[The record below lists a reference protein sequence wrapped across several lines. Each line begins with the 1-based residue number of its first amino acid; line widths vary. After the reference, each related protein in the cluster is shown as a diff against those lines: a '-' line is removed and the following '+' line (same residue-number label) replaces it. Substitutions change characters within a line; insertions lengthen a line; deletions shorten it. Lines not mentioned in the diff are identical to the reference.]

1 MCLGAP
7 ALAVEPQFVVTMRFD
22 GSENRVRTFYT
33 GQTEVSSTTRTW
45 QGGDNFS
52 ISLSAR
58 SAGGQRDDLA
68 ELEGTLTIVR
78 IRWTGD
84 AQTPP
89 PEVTKFRV
97 RWQQWSSLYVFSG
110 EQAAFAHTHVEGI
123 TPEGTYEDRLYHG
136 GPTYSVLTGGR
147 PQNDPWRRDSLFQIH
162 RSQFTWN
169 PLGWWQTGENVQA
182 FFVTLDA
189 DAALAGPDR
198 YLYMECGAT
207 LYLTVDV
214 TTKFVTIG
222 PDTWKKGADPQGNPI
237 PVLNTPDE
245 GDTAVKL
252 TYNLWRLQWEWTTDI
267 THQLDFKPSLDAW
280 HSSYYCPGPG
290 APPFLTNPN
299 ILWSAVGAHS
309 VAINVAIP
317 TSARVMQNYGA
328 YIPYNMPSLSDYSLR
343 VQVTDNTDGFTD
355 VAEKRMRVHFP
366 IEKSHKYYPDYT
378 GRLGNGKMI
387 AVPVENLTDHQ
398 IRVTFIVSDTH
409 RFTWSTQTKWR
420 FDVEAK
426 VKEVTFGGSY
436 ERTTTDEEQFE
447 LGRSVAVDVP
457 VPSHHVAY
465 CIVYPYGRREFWV
478 VDHYG
483 ECGFLHQDAFRDDV
497 RPERSGLFPWMLS
510 IVIQHRDDLPPDMT
524 VNAPDP
530 SWP

>member
-136 GPTYSVLTGGR
+136 EQHTLCSLAEDHKTTLGVGTVFSRFTARSLHGTHWAGGR
-147 PQNDPWRRDSLFQIH
+147 RERTSKHSSSRWTLMQPWLDRTAT
-162 RSQFTWN
+162 FTW
-169 PLGWWQTGENVQA
+169 
-182 FFVTLDA
+182 
-189 DAALAGPDR
+189 
-198 YLYMECGAT
+198 
-207 LYLTVDV
+207 
-214 TTKFVTIG
+214 
-222 PDTWKKGADPQGNPI
+222 
-237 PVLNTPDE
+237 
-245 GDTAVKL
+245 
-252 TYNLWRLQWEWTTDI
+252 
-267 THQLDFKPSLDAW
+267 S
-280 HSSYYCPGPG
+280 
-290 APPFLTNPN
+290 
-299 ILWSAVGAHS
+299 
-309 VAINVAIP
+309 NVAIP